1 MVENVPQAFS
11 FSSIDLMYVYI
22 AKACSAW
29 GWWLVDH
36 DHDRCLVQTWWIGVA
51 QERTK
56 ILVHHLG
63 DVSAEIMY
71 ERQGGVGMYK
81 WVASFWRTK
90 QANRDGNKGVVIK
103 RKESANH

>member
-1 MVENVPQAFS
+1 M
-11 FSSIDLMYVYI
+11 
-22 AKACSAW
+22 
-29 GWWLVDH
+29 DH

-81 WVASFWRTK
+81 WVASF
-90 QANRDGNKGVVIK
+90 
-103 RKESANH
+103 